1 MYNLP
6 ANGLRTRVAKAMV
19 QTPCGLPAGLA
30 MCPML
35 QSLAE
40 TISFGIPLP
49 PDFVQVFTAYPT
61 KGYLNLF
68 RLHVLGLGA

>member
-1 MYNLP
+1 MYSLP

-40 TISFGIPLP
+40 TISFGLPLP
-49 PDFVQVFTAYPT
+49 PNFIQVSSLV
-61 KGYLNLF
+61 YLQPVCGVWLT
-68 RLHVLGLGA
+68 